1 MSASRLVVLTI
12 ILFSGG
18 LVSAGSE
25 LDLVKICKQECPKAK
40 TNEEAHKCAEK
51 NGRLNKDFRKSKCWE
66 ENEKYESSIKENK

>member
-1 MSASRLVVLTI
+1 M
-12 ILFSGG
+12 
-18 LVSAGSE
+18 SAGSE

-66 ENEKYESSIKENK
+66 ENEKYESSIKEKK